1 MRALFTALA
10 IILLASPVAGHELS
24 EYTII
29 VNSSGAQPSDVPNGS
44 LKEGDTAWF
53 WMKDSTNN
61 TTLIIEIEKDGAT
74 MRSPVLYY
82 ECELD
87 ENGTLV
93 DEDCENRFDYTFNQ
107 YNSAGLWN
115 LTYLKYVNDT
125 LTETINGS
133 VHIEPDIHDQQPDE
147 EKDETVSASRFS
159 TNQMMAMSVAGV
171 SLIAMIAIAFTFKS
185 KESEED
191 EKSSD

>member
-24 EYTII
+24 IYTIT
-29 VNSSGAQPSDVPNGS
+29 VNSSGAQPSDIPNGS

-133 VHIEPDIHDQQPDE
+133 VHIEPDIHDQQPVKVE
-147 EKDETVSASRFS
+147 EETASASRFS

>member
-24 EYTII
+24 IYTIT

-133 VHIEPDIHDQQPDE
+133 VHIEPDIHDQQPVKVE
-147 EKDETVSASRFS
+147 EETASASRFS

>member
-1 MRALFTALA
+1 M
-10 IILLASPVAGHELS
+10 
-24 EYTII
+24 
-29 VNSSGAQPSDVPNGS
+29 
-44 LKEGDTAWF
+44 
-53 WMKDSTNN
+53 
-61 TTLIIEIEKDGAT
+61 
-74 MRSPVLYY
+74 YY

-133 VHIEPDIHDQQPDE
+133 VHIEPDIHDDQQPVKVE
-147 EKDETVSASRFS
+147 EETASASKFDDK
-159 TNQMMAMSVAGV
+159 QIMAISVAAI
-171 SLIAMIAIAFTFKS
+171 SLLAIVILALSMAKG
-185 KESEED
+185 KNQEE
-191 EKSSD
+191 

>member
-1 MRALFTALA
+1 MRTLFTALA
-10 IILLASPVAGHELS
+10 IILIATPVAGHELS
-24 EYTII
+24 IYTIT

-61 TTLIIEIEKDGAT
+61 TSLIIEIEKDGAT

-82 ECELD
+82 QCELD

-115 LTYLKYVNDT
+115 ITYLKYVDEI

-133 VHIEPDIHDQQPDE
+133 VHIEPDIHDDQQPVKVE
-147 EKDETVSASRFS
+147 EETASASKFDDK
-159 TNQMMAMSVAGV
+159 QIMAISVAAI
-171 SLIAMIAIAFTFKS
+171 SLFAIVILALSMAKG
-185 KESEED
+185 KNQEE
-191 EKSSD
+191 

>member
-1 MRALFTALA
+1 M
-10 IILLASPVAGHELS
+10 IHLS
-24 EYTII
+24 F
-29 VNSSGAQPSDVPNGS
+29 D
-44 LKEGDTAWF
+44 L
-53 WMKDSTNN
+53 
-61 TTLIIEIEKDGAT
+61 
-74 MRSPVLYY
+74 
-82 ECELD
+82 
-87 ENGTLV
+87 

-115 LTYLKYVNDT
+115 LTYLKYVNNT

-133 VHIEPDIHDQQPDE
+133 VHIEPDIHDQQPVKVE
-147 EKDETVSASRFS
+147 EETVSASRFS